1 MTQRLLQGISILIL
15 LTACKTKVPKSDP
28 IFDDKK
34 KLTERLALVESA
46 GLMESLGIPNEIA
59 NQVNDFYKER
69 NFKPVWS
76 NDSMMVSKGLKM
88 ENFFRNP
95 TSLAL
100 PEKRLLKAN
109 DDSITG
115 ELIARELLLTARFTQ
130 LINDLKT
137 GFFDTTKMDY
147 RPILPG
153 ALDELKKRVDQFD
166 TVTKWGTWFASFGPA
181 HKDYQRLARSLFHFA
196 RTKHLSKIHYE
207 IPALDDDSVACMRLS
222 TEALIDK
229 GYLDSTKTDSSSFWQ
244 AMAAFQADNGLKADG
259 VLGTYTRK
267 NLGEST
273 FYKCQRAILSLER
286 WRWRTPFPERYLWV
300 NIPEYTLRIYYN
312 DTLFLT
318 HRVVVGKPEN
328 QTPQLQSRLRTIVAL
343 PYWTQPH
350 SIASKEFLPAIQHNS
365 NYAAKNHYKVFRGET
380 EVDPTTIN
388 WKKYKEKN
396 FPFRVRQEPGN
407 DNALGLVK
415 FEFSNKFGVY
425 LHDTPSKSFF
435 NKDVRAYSHGCVR
448 VQMPDSLARFILS
461 RDDDKRQKMT
471 RDSLDSIVSRKEHF
485 PIALYKPIPIQLD
498 YITVMADTTGKIIF
512 YTDIYDRDKA
522 YLEKLKIYQKEN

>member
-1 MTQRLLQGISILIL
+1 MTKYTLQFIL
-15 LTACKTKVPKSDP
+15 LLLIFSSCKTKVPKSDP
-28 IFDDKK
+28 IFDSKK
-34 KLTERLALVESA
+34 KLTERLSLVESS
-46 GLMESLGIPNEIA
+46 GLLESIGFPEEIA
-59 NQVNDFYKER
+59 DQVHAIYRER
-69 NFKPVWS
+69 NYAPIWS
-76 NDSMMVSKGLKM
+76 NDSTIARKGLKM

-95 TSLAL
+95 TSLGL
-100 PEKRLLKAN
+100 PEKRLFKLTDDSLAKTLIVRELILTAHFSQLVHDLKA
-109 DDSITG
+109 
-115 ELIARELLLTARFTQ
+115 
-130 LINDLKT
+130 
-137 GFFDTTKMDY
+137 GFFDTTKLTF
-147 RPILPG
+147 RPVLP
-153 ALDELKKRVDQFD
+153 ADMQEVNQRLSQFD
-166 TVTKWGTWFASFGPA
+166 TVTKWGTWFASMGPA
-181 HKDYQRLARSLFHFA
+181 HKDYQRLAKSMFHFA
-196 RTKHLSKIHYE
+196 RTKKLSRISFE
-207 IPALDDDSVACMRLS
+207 IPAMVEDSVGCMRLS
-222 TEALIDK
+222 SEALIDK
-229 GYLDSTKTDSSSFWQ
+229 GYLDSSKTDIESFWT
-244 AMAAFQADNGLKADG
+244 AMAAFQADHGLKADG
-259 VLGTYTRK
+259 VIGTFTRK

-286 WRWRTPFPERYLWV
+286 WRWRAPFTERYLWV

-350 SIASKEFLPAIQHNS
+350 SIASKEFLPAIQRNS
-365 NYAAKNHYKVFRGET
+365 NYAAKNHYKVFRGQT

-396 FPFRVRQEPGN
+396 FPFRVRQEPGD

-415 FEFSNKFGVY
+415 FEFSNRYGVY
-425 LHDTPSKSFF
+425 LHDTPSKGFF

-448 VQMPDSLARFILS
+448 VQMPDSLARFILT

-471 RDSLDSIVSRKEHF
+471 RDSLDSIVARREHL
-485 PIALYKPIPIQLD
+485 PIALYKPIPLQLD
-498 YITVMADTTGKIIF
+498 YITVMADSTGKIIF